1 MKKGLGNK
9 IYIAVFMLIL
19 VLPTVCMNFKPHQ
32 KSEID
37 NKVLTEFPDFTKSP
51 TETMQQLSDYAADR
65 VGFREDAITL
75 YTLAC
80 DKVFGVMIHP
90 LFMYGKEGH
99 VYYKDKDY
107 IAAYQKLNTDEEF
120 MDDFNDFLCQTS
132 DYLKEKDIK
141 FLYFLC
147 PDKKTIYPEYFP
159 DTVHVKDD
167 NTSVIDYMKS
177 KLIEDDFEYI
187 IPDDVLREKKEEFR
201 EQNLLIYN
209 KKYDATH
216 WNEFGSFIS
225 HSVLD
230 EHIQKWFSDVSPLD
244 IGDFSLEMVKMD
256 HLDQSNFPIDDDVP
270 VYTLLNDTSEDATS
284 YLEGNLKCN
293 TTTFYSHYM
302 NNAVENN
309 RILLVFTDSYFATYH
324 KYYNNRFKEVYFVH
338 RQNYDTVQYFV
349 NLLFPDAVIFET
361 AERCISSEM
370 PLLADFKDYYYESPY
385 KETDIESNEII
396 PYTITS
402 AEGVRVEGNK
412 IYINPEEGESIVSIS
427 GILNDYERTKDLNIY
442 FEIQGNVLE
451 TDNCALHR
459 IADENELKQ
468 FEINVQRRYITP
480 GEVRLF
486 AVDEN
491 TGTKCEIE
499 TFEVEYGK

>member
-1 MKKGLGNK
+1 MKKGLGEK
-9 IYIAVFMLIL
+9 IYIVIFMLVLIL
-19 VLPTVCMNFKPHQ
+19 PALFMNFKPHQ

-37 NKVLTEFPDFTKSP
+37 NKVLTEFPDFTKTP
-51 TETMQQLSDYAADR
+51 TETMQQFSDYASDR
-65 VGFREDAITL
+65 VGFREGAIYL

-80 DKVFGVMIHP
+80 DKVFNVMIHP

-107 IAAYQKLNTDEEF
+107 VSAYQKLNTDEEF
-120 MDDFNDFLCQTS
+120 IDDFNDYLCMTS
-132 DYLKEKDIK
+132 DYLKQKNIK

-159 DTVHVKDD
+159 STINVKED
-167 NTSVIDYMKS
+167 NKSVISAMKER
-177 KLIEDDFEYI
+177 LENDDFEYI
-187 IPDDVLREKKEEFR
+187 IPDEVLLEKKEEFKA
-201 EQNLLIYN
+201 QNLLIYN

-225 HSVLD
+225 HSMLD
-230 EHIQKWFSDVSPLD
+230 EHIQEWFDDVKPLD

-256 HLDQSNFPIDDDVP
+256 HLDQSDFPIDDDVP
-270 VYTLLNDTSEDATS
+270 VYTLLSDTSEDATS
-284 YLEGNLKCN
+284 YLEENLKCN

-361 AERCISSEM
+361 AERCITSEM
-370 PLLADFKDYYYESPY
+370 PLLADFKNYYYE
-385 KETDIESNEII
+385 K
-396 PYTITS
+396 PYTEVNAKSEEKLQYKITG
-402 AEGVRVEGNK
+402 AEGVRVEKNN
-412 IYINPEEGESIVSIS
+412 IFINPDEGESIVSIS
-427 GILNDYERTKDLNIY
+427 GILNDYDKTKDYNIY
-442 FEIQGNVLE
+442 FEIQGNILE
-451 TDNCALHR
+451 TDYCALNR
-459 IADENELKQ
+459 TATEEGLKK

-486 AVDEN
+486 AVDESN
-491 TGTKCEIE
+491 GTQYEIE
-499 TFEVEYGK
+499 TFEVQYGK